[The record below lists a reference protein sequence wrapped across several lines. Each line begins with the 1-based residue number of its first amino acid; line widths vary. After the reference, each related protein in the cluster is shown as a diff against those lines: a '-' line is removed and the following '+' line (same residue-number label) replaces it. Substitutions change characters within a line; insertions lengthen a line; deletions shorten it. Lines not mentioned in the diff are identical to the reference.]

1 MNNKWLQFDS
11 DARTSLLKG
20 MGVLAKAVG
29 STLGPKGQC
38 VVIDEYADDKPLV
51 TKDGVT
57 VARNIQ
63 LKDKFE
69 NLGVQLLKEASIR
82 TVDGVGDGTTTTIVL
97 AYAMVQAVTELINK
111 GYNPIQIKNEIQE
124 IYENVVQAIKDQS
137 VQTTDQTLEEVA
149 RISSNNDAEIGK
161 LIAEA
166 FGEIGKDGVITVE
179 ESSSIRTYTEIV
191 NGMQFERG
199 YESPH
204 FATDPIKG
212 NCELE
217 KPFILLTD
225 RKIQLMKEIV
235 PILEIANKKN
245 RAILIIAQDYDNE
258 VIQNLKIN
266 KARGILQVCAVKAP
280 SYGEY
285 RKKLLEDLAIITGGK
300 VVTYESALDLQKCDE
315 SVLGSC
321 EKVVI
326 TRDTTTI
333 IDGNGDKDI
342 IQARIEQIKEE
353 MKNPLETMDKTF
365 LEEFNAL
372 RLARIAGGVCTI
384 HVGGTTELE
393 MKERRDRIDDAVCA
407 TKAAI
412 EEGIVPGGG
421 VSFIAARD
429 KVLRTLGREPTECEL
444 AILNALF
451 AVENTIISNCGLN
464 PDEVKGIDGEESYPL
479 NWGFDANHMKW
490 VNMLESGIINPA
502 KADRSAFENA
512 FSILNL
518 YLTANTLV
526 VNEEI
531 TF

>member
-1 MNNKWLQFDS
+1 M
-11 DARTSLLKG
+11 LKG

-38 VVIDEYADDKPLV
+38 VVIDDYIDEKPLV

-69 NLGVQLLKEASIR
+69 NLGVQLLREASAKSLS
-82 TVDGVGDGTTTTIVL
+82 DAGDGTSSSVVL
-97 AYAMVQAVTELINK
+97 AYALVKNVTELINK
-111 GYNPIQIKNEIQE
+111 GYNPIQIKNEIQK
-124 IYENVVQAIKDQS
+124 IYENIIQAIKDQAIPTS
-137 VQTTDQTLEEVA
+137 DETIEKVA
-149 RISSNNDAEIGK
+149 RISSNNDAEIGR

-166 FGEIGKDGVITVE
+166 FQQIGRDGVITVE
-179 ESSSIRTYTEIV
+179 ESSSVRTYTDTV
-191 NGMQFERG
+191 NGMQFDRG

-212 NCELE
+212 TCELE
-217 KPFILLTD
+217 KPLILLTD

-235 PILEIANKKN
+235 PILETANKKN
-245 RAILIIAQDYDNE
+245 RSILLIATDYDNE

-266 KARGILQVCAVKAP
+266 KLRGILQVCAIKAP
-280 SYGEY
+280 SYGDY
-285 RKKLLEDLAIITGGK
+285 RIKLLEDLAIITGGK
-300 VVTYESALDLQKCDE
+300 VVTYESGLDLQKCDE

-321 EKVVI
+321 ARVII
-326 TRDTTTI
+326 TRDNTTI
-333 IDGNGDKDI
+333 IDGNGNKDVI
-342 IQARIEQIKEE
+342 KARCEQIKEE
-353 MKNPLETMDKTF
+353 LKNLPDSMDKTF
-365 LEEFNAL
+365 LEEFDAL
-372 RLARIAGGVCTI
+372 RLARISGGVSTI

-393 MKERRDRIDDAVCA
+393 MRERKDRIDDAVCA

-421 VSFIAARD
+421 VSFITARD
-429 KVLRTLGREPTECEL
+429 KVIRTLGREPTECEI
-444 AILNALF
+444 AILNSLF
-451 AVENTIISNCGLN
+451 AVEDTIISNCGLN
-464 PDEVKGIDGEESYPL
+464 PEEIKGIDGEESYPT

-490 VNMLESGIINPA
+490 TNMLETGIINPA

>member
-1 MNNKWLQFDS
+1 M
-11 DARTSLLKG
+11 LKG
-20 MGVLAKAVG
+20 MGILAKAVG

-38 VVIDEYADDKPLV
+38 VVIDDYIDDKPLV

-69 NLGVQLLKEASIR
+69 NLGVQLLREASAKSLS
-82 TVDGVGDGTTTTIVL
+82 DAGDGTSSSVVL
-97 AYAMVQAVTELINK
+97 AYALVKNVTELINK
-111 GYNPIQIKNEIQE
+111 GYNPIQIKNEIQK
-124 IYENVVQAIKDQS
+124 IYENIIQALKDQAIPTSDE
-137 VQTTDQTLEEVA
+137 TIEMVA
-149 RISSNNDAEIGK
+149 RISSNNDAEIGR

-166 FGEIGKDGVITVE
+166 FQQIGRDGVITVE
-179 ESSSIRTYTEIV
+179 ESSSVRTYTDTV
-191 NGMQFERG
+191 NGMQFDRG

-204 FATDPIKG
+204 FATDSIKG
-212 NCELE
+212 TCELE
-217 KPFILLTD
+217 KPLILLTD

-245 RAILIIAQDYDNE
+245 RSILLIATDYDNE

-266 KARGILQVCAVKAP
+266 KLRGILQVCAIKAP
-280 SYGEY
+280 SYGDY
-285 RKKLLEDLAIITGGK
+285 RIKLLEDLAIITGGK
-300 VVTYESALDLQKCDE
+300 VVTYESGLDLQKCDE

-321 EKVVI
+321 ARVII
-326 TRDTTTI
+326 TRDNTTI
-333 IDGNGDKDI
+333 IDGNGNKDVI
-342 IQARIEQIKEE
+342 KARCEQIKEE
-353 MKNPLETMDKTF
+353 LKNLPDSMDKTF
-365 LEEFNAL
+365 LEEFDAL
-372 RLARIAGGVCTI
+372 RLARISGGVSTI

-393 MKERRDRIDDAVCA
+393 MRERKDRIDDAVCA

-421 VSFIAARD
+421 VSFITARD
-429 KVLRTLGREPTECEL
+429 KVIRTLGREPTECEM
-444 AILNALF
+444 AILNSLF
-451 AVENTIISNCGLN
+451 AVEDTIISNCGLN
-464 PDEVKGIDGEESYPL
+464 PEEIKGIDGEESYPT

-490 VNMLESGIINPA
+490 TNMLETGIINPA